1 MDPRLRAAVDAS
13 RQWYDDVFALHDIPV
28 RVDDGLWSVL
38 APPPPWH
45 SAAKTLE
52 PGVETEQVIRAV
64 AALDH
69 CAVADSFGDLDLA
82 QHGFEV
88 LIEATW
94 LHRPPD
100 DEPSPWPDGWSVV
113 ASADDLSEWVVAHEY
128 AGVLTPDVLDHPRF
142 RVLEC
147 RRDERL
153 VGGAV
158 THDGDGALGLS
169 NGWGAAEL
177 AASTEV
183 LAAVSALY
191 PGRAMVD
198 YAWGDERDAMV
209 AAGFTPL
216 GPQRIWA
223 R

>member
-1 MDPRLRAAVDAS
+1 VIGAA
-13 RQWYDDVFALHDIPV
+13 
-28 RVDDGLWSVL
+28 
-38 APPPPWH
+38 
-45 SAAKTLE
+45 
-52 PGVETEQVIRAV
+52 

-82 QHGFEV
+82 RHGFEV

-100 DEPSPWPDGWSVV
+100 DEPGAWPDGWSVV
-113 ASADDLSEWVVAHEY
+113 TRADDLAEWVTAHDH
-128 AGVLTPDVLDHPRF
+128 AGVLTPAVLDHPRF

-147 RRDERL
+147 RRNGRL

-169 NGWGAAEL
+169 NGWGAGEVG
-177 AASTEV
+177 ASTDV

-191 PGRAMVD
+191 PGRAVVD
-198 YAWGDERDAMV
+198 MPMARSGTRWWRPASHRSARNASGRADTPVADPVAHRDADRPCAPPRRV
-209 AAGFTPL
+209 ARSASVNATPL
-216 GPQRIWA
+216 GSASQVTYPDRA
-223 R
+223 PS